1 MTGPRTP
8 ETEAPEAGSEMVPFD
23 DTQSDVIDTE
33 DGGAIVVIDEGEEIE
48 DTEFY
53 ANLADEDGPLA
64 DTEASHLGTLLLDLI
79 DKDKEARKRR
89 DEQYEE
95 GLRRTG
101 LGGEAPGG
109 AAFTGAAKVVHPM
122 LTEACVDFASRAM
135 KELFPPSGPAKMSI
149 PGKFTD
155 AKVAKARRK
164 ADLMNWQMTIQCPEF
179 RAEIEQTMTQVPLG
193 GSQYT
198 KYDWDKARNR
208 PRPLFVAIDDML
220 LPYAATNFYS
230 AQRKTHV
237 QYLTQLEYES
247 RCKDG
252 MYRDVDLAP
261 VGMEPD
267 QTAAGKASDRIE
279 GREQSSYN
287 EDGLRTIYECHVTM
301 EIAADPM
308 GDGPAPYIVTIDKT
322 TTRVLSVYRNW
333 AEDDETREDLQWFV
347 EWSFIP
353 WRGAYAIGLPQM
365 IGDLSGAA
373 TGALRALLDSAHAN
387 NALSMLK
394 LKGAKIGGQTESVTP
409 GSIVEIEGGINVDDI
424 RKVAMPMPYN
434 PPSAVL
440 FSLLGFLIDAGKGVV
455 RTSLD
460 DIADNGEN
468 VPVGTT
474 LARIEQAMVVYSAI
488 HARSHESMARTL
500 RILHRLNADNLDD
513 SKLDDQV
520 GDELATRADFEG
532 PLDVVPVSDPN
543 IYSEAQRFAQAQ
555 AVAQRASGPA
565 GQLYNQRKVE
575 ERILQTLKIP
585 NYEDLLV
592 PAIEPKDQNAV
603 NENVTASLGKPV
615 TAFPDQDHLAHLQT
629 HLSYMTSPMF
639 GMSMLFAPTY
649 LPVMINHI
657 KEHMAWWYASRVF
670 DLATEATGS
679 DIGDMLTEMADEK
692 DDKGR
697 RALDRTLAEAGT
709 LAVQQGAK
717 EFESL
722 PEVIKQA
729 QAFLQQFMPKPQED
743 PRLALEGQKLQQDAA
758 SDAQDA
764 KLAEQKLALTA
775 RDQQQDAANDVAHEQ
790 AETERTAMELQAR
803 QAMNQDDNS
812 IALTIAGAQ
821 VADHGHTNIANG
833 NGINPNPQP

>member
-1 MTGPRTP
+1 MTSPLDP
-8 ETEAPEAGSEMVPFD
+8 EEPDDGSEMVPFD
-23 DTQSDVIDTE
+23 DAQPDVIDTE
-33 DGGAIVVIDEGEEIE
+33 DGGAIVIIGEDEDAEEG
-48 DTEFY
+48 EFY
-53 ANLADEDGPLA
+53 ANLAAEDGPLA
-64 DTEASHLGTLLLDLI
+64 DTEASRLGAILIDLI
-79 DKDKEARKRR
+79 SKDKEARKRR

-95 GLRRTG
+95 GIRRTG
-101 LGGEAPGG
+101 LGEDAPGG
-109 AAFTGAAKVVHPM
+109 ASFAGASKVVHPM
-122 LTEACVDFASRAM
+122 LTEACIDFASRSM
-135 KELFPPSGPAKMSI
+135 KELFPPSGPAKMAI

-164 ADLMNWQMTIQCPEF
+164 ADLMNWQMTVQCPEF

-237 QYLTQLEYES
+237 QYLTQLEYEM
-247 RCKDG
+247 RVKDG

-261 VGMEPD
+261 VGMEPELSG
-267 QTAAGKASDRIE
+267 AGKASDKIE

-301 EIAADPM
+301 EIEADPM
-308 GDGPAPYIVTIDKT
+308 GDGPAPYIVTIDKPT
-322 TTRVLSVYRNW
+322 NRVLSVYRNW
-333 AEDDETREDLQWFV
+333 AEDDESREELQWFV

-353 WRGAYAIGLPQM
+353 WRGAYAIGLPHM
-365 IGDLSGAA
+365 IGGLSGAA

-440 FSLLGFLIDAGKGVV
+440 FSLLGFLIDSGKSVV

-460 DIADNGEN
+460 DIADNNEN

-474 LARIEQAMVVYSAI
+474 LARIEQAMVVFSSI

-513 SKLDDQV
+513 SKLDEDV
-520 GDELATRADFEG
+520 GEELATRADFQG

-543 IYSEAQRFAQAQ
+543 IYSESQRFAQAQ
-555 AVAQRASGPA
+555 AVAQRSAALPA
-565 GQLYNQRKVE
+565 LYNVRKVE

-585 NYEDLLV
+585 NYEDLLN
-592 PAIEPKDQNAV
+592 PPIEPKDQNAV

-615 TAFPDQDHLAHLQT
+615 TAFPDQDHLAHIQT
-629 HLSYMTSPMF
+629 HLSYMTSPLF
-639 GMSMLFAPTY
+639 GMSALFAPAY

-657 KEHMAWWYASRVF
+657 KEHMAWWYASQVF
-670 DLATEATGS
+670 DLASQATGT
-679 DIGDMLTEMADEK
+679 DVGDMLKEMAEDK
-692 DDKGR
+692 DAEGR
-697 RALDRTLAEAGT
+697 KSLDRMLAEAGT
-709 LAVQQGAK
+709 LAVQQGAQM
-717 EFESL
+717 FASL
-722 PEVIKQA
+722 PQVIQQA
-729 QAFLQQFMPKPQED
+729 QQFLQQFQQQAPQD
-743 PRLALEGQKLQQDAA
+743 PRIALEEKKIQQDAA

-764 KLAEQKLALTA
+764 QLEGQKLAITQQ
-775 RDQQQDAANDVAHEQ
+775 RSQQDATEQAAHEE
-790 AETERTAMELQAR
+790 AENQRLALELQTR

-812 IALTIAGAQ
+812 VALTIAGAE
-821 VADHGHTNIANG
+821 VAHSGRTNMTNG
-833 NGINPNPQP
+833 TGINPNPQP